1 MKIKTVNDILRVNG
15 SWPVPILDILP
26 TFRSKQKGPLR
37 SWTSFGTEGLISVP
51 ISKKKKKKHS
61 VNGRVTVS
69 QGLPSTFP

>member
-1 MKIKTVNDILRVNG
+1 MEIKRVNDILRVNG

-37 SWTSFGTEGLISVP
+37 SWTSFGTERLISVL
-51 ISKKKKKKHS
+51 ISKKKHI

>member
-1 MKIKTVNDILRVNG
+1 MEIKTVNDILRLNG

-37 SWTSFGTEGLISVP
+37 SWKSVGTERLISVP
-51 ISKKKKKKHS
+51 ISKKKENS

>member
-1 MKIKTVNDILRVNG
+1 MEIKTVNDILRVNG

-37 SWTSFGTEGLISVP
+37 SWTSFGTERLISVP
-51 ISKKKKKKHS
+51 ISKKKHS

>member
-51 ISKKKKKKHS
+51 ISKKKKT
-61 VNGRVTVS
+61 NTV
-69 QGLPSTFP
+69 